1 MDATLARADVA
12 PIRLQWI
19 RPSSGFLKTLKY
31 LGFALIWGVG
41 PLYVVSFEPYESGS
55 TLGLALGIAGLL
67 CMLVGAVMYALRKRV
82 AAFKKLGKLPVWLI
96 VHIALCL
103 AGPTFIMYH
112 ATFDILAPN
121 SGVAIYSMLI
131 VVGSGVFGKYIHGHV
146 LQTLGGER
154 AGLKQIEKQRTLID
168 LDVAGNRGVA
178 PTLLAKIQQ
187 FFEVRVASKTVGVAK
202 SYYLLLKLDVL
213 ERRILR
219 QAALEFQADLIA
231 RRDLKPKD
239 RASLEIEG
247 LQGLAVKTGFEKRI
261 ALMEATERAF
271 RFWHHLHL
279 PLLVVLVLTVLVHL
293 VAVLLF

>member
-1 MDATLARADVA
+1 MRE
-12 PIRLQWI
+12 
-19 RPSSGFLKTLKY
+19 SSK
-31 LGFALIWGVG
+31 
-41 PLYVVSFEPYESGS
+41 S
-55 TLGLALGIAGLL
+55 
-67 CMLVGAVMYALRKRV
+67 
-82 AAFKKLGKLPVWLI
+82 
-96 VHIALCL
+96 
-103 AGPTFIMYH
+103 
-112 ATFDILAPN
+112 
-121 SGVAIYSMLI
+121 
-131 VVGSGVFGKYIHGHV
+131 
-146 LQTLGGER
+146 
-154 AGLKQIEKQRTLID
+154 
-168 LDVAGNRGVA
+168 
-178 PTLLAKIQQ
+178 
-187 FFEVRVASKTVGVAK
+187 VGVAK